1 MEDFSSESLEE
12 TLTREVE
19 QVVRGDWTGPVRYPD
34 LPIMIW
40 WTPFTGDDGVQQCG
54 DHKCFVTNDRKYR
67 AHPSVK
73 TFFFYG
79 TDFQPYDVPVPRRKG
94 EDWALLHEESMKN
107 NAHFCHEEMMRHF
120 NHTSTFRLHSDLPL
134 TTQYLESLEMITDPT
149 YLLSLESKNQLV
161 EEGLAPVAYVQS
173 SCDTPSMRDLWV
185 EEFSKHIKVDSYGS
199 CLNNKPLPPSLAG
212 SEQFENREYF
222 SLLGKYKFVIAV
234 ENAVCDDYVTE
245 KLWRTL
251 MVGAVPIYLGA
262 GNIEDY
268 LPNQNS
274 AVLVKDFDSAKGVA
288 DFVLSLHHNDEQYV
302 RYLRHKAA
310 YNNDPSTLVTNSLL
324 REMLSQRQWGV
335 SREQQRD
342 LGNSVAHFQCL
353 VCQRVARNLK
363 HTNIGFKPLPFDA
376 NIDHYGCPI
385 PVNPKTFEVRKCKS

>member
-1 MEDFSSESLEE
+1 M
-12 TLTREVE
+12 V
-19 QVVRGDWTGPVRYPD
+19 
-34 LPIMIW
+34 W
-40 WTPFTGDDGVQQCG
+40 WTPFTGDEGLQQCG
-54 DHKCFVTNDRKYR
+54 DYQCYVSNDRKYR
-67 AHPSVK
+67 PHPNLR

-79 TDFQPYDVPVPRRKG
+79 TDFKPYDVPLPRKEA
-94 EDWALLHEESMKN
+94 EDWALLHEESLKN
-107 NAHFCHEEMMRHF
+107 NAHFCHEEIIKHF

-149 YLLSLESKNQLV
+149 YLVSLETKNRLV

-173 SCDTPSMRDLWV
+173 SCDTPSMRDDWV
-185 EEFSKHIKVDSYGS
+185 KELMKHIQVDSYGS
-199 CLNNKPLPPSLAG
+199 CLNNKPLPESLAG
-212 SEQFENREYF
+212 SEQFENTEYYG
-222 SLLGKYKFVIAV
+222 LLAKYKFVIAV

-262 GNIEDY
+262 PNVEDY
-268 LPNQNS
+268 LPNENS
-274 AVLVKDFDSAKGVA
+274 AVLVKDFDSAQAVA
-288 DFVLSLHHNDEQYV
+288 EFVLSLHSHDGQYV

-310 YNNDPSTLVTNSLL
+310 YNSDLSALVTNSLL
-324 REMLSQRQWGV
+324 REMLAERQWGV
-335 SREQQRD
+335 SREQQRQ

-385 PVNPKTFEVRKCKS
+385 PLNPKTSKVGDDKM